1 MKTFHA
7 RLFVLCLLCILS
19 QGVSVFPVV
28 SQESKPDEGSKKK
41 VLRAGVDGVGVPVCI
56 HCPPPDYSE
65 KARAPKLEGS
75 VLLCITV
82 TPEGK
87 ATNVF
92 LLKGLWEA
100 LHKKPINTLK
110 PYTVNPP
117 KTHT

>member
-41 VLRAGVDGVGVPVCI
+41 VLPAGVDGVGVPVCI

-65 KARAPKLEGS
+65 KAISAKLERS
-75 VLLCITV
+75 LLLDITV
-82 TPEGK
+82 TPECK
-87 ATNVF
+87 AKNV
-92 LLKGLWEA
+92 GLINA
-100 LHKKPINTLK
+100 LGEGLDETAIEVGNSSN
-110 PYTVNPP
+110 V
-117 KTHT
+117 